1 MEPVMNGKAMSDAPF
16 DIFLAGDAM
25 LVVPWSS
32 AVDDATLR
40 LFAAMRGADVTIL
53 NLETVIHNFEGYA
66 QADSGGTWMRSSPE
80 IASELS
86 WAGVDMVAHANNH
99 AFDYGSEGI
108 LQTVRHT
115 EAAGLVISG
124 SGHDLQRA
132 RAPGFVE
139 RSRRTVAH
147 VSMASDFV
155 PYGRASMSLQA
166 LAGRPGVNPLTI
178 ERRPSLTVP
187 RWCARLAKAA
197 DSLLGRNTD
206 RYAMPHFWKNGME
219 VTVGSNFRY
228 RPGPRVNVADERGNI
243 DAISEARRQADIVV
257 VSIHAHRQ
265 GGWLRSF
272 AARAIDAG
280 ADVVVVHGPHE
291 IRGIEIIGQRP
302 VFLSLGGFAYQ
313 PDKVDPVPPEA
324 YERVGMDYSA
334 SARAVQGAWQPAA
347 RLASRRD
354 TYEGLAARV
363 RFSGRGPEAV
373 ELLPI
378 DLRYDDP
385 GPHRGSPRLADVVMG
400 RRLIGG
406 VAELSRR
413 FGTTIRYDSATNI
426 GVIALR

>member
-1 MEPVMNGKAMSDAPF
+1 MNGEAMSDAPF

-25 LVVPWSS
+25 LVAPWSG
-32 AVDDATLR
+32 AADDATLR
-40 LFAAMRGADVTIL
+40 LFDAMRSADVTIL
-53 NLETVIHNFEGYA
+53 NLETVIHSFEGYA
-66 QADSGGTWMRSSPE
+66 QADSGGTWMRSPPE

-108 LQTVRHT
+108 LQTVRHA

-124 SGHDLQRA
+124 SGPDLQRA
-132 RAPGFVE
+132 RAPGFVK

-147 VSMASDFV
+147 LSMASDFV

-166 LAGRPGVNPLTI
+166 LPGRPGINPLAI

-187 RWCARLAKAA
+187 RWCARLAEAT
-197 DSLLGRNTD
+197 DRLLGRNTD
-206 RYAMPHFWKNGME
+206 RYAMPHFLKNGME
-219 VTVGSNFRY
+219 ITVGSGFRY
-228 RPGPRVNVADERGNI
+228 RPGPRVNLADERGNI
-243 DAISEARRQADIVV
+243 DAIAGARRQADIVV

-265 GGWLRSF
+265 GRWLRSF

-291 IRGIEIIGQRP
+291 IRGIEVIGGRP
-302 VFLSLGGFAYQ
+302 VFLCLGGFAYQ
-313 PDKVDPVPPEA
+313 PDKVDLVPPEA
-324 YERVGMDYSA
+324 YERVGIDYSA
-334 SARAVQGAWQPAA
+334 SATVVRDAWPPVA
-347 RLASRRD
+347 RLARRRA

-385 GPHRGSPRLADVVMG
+385 GPDRGSPRWADVVMG

-413 FGTTIRYDSATNI
+413 FGTTIHYDPTANV
-426 GVIALR
+426 GVITLR